1 MRHMQERT
9 VREINMERAERGS
22 SVMIAAATE
31 KVATQI
37 KGILPSG
44 FGKVSFQ
51 PSMTKVK
58 QKLIEERFDLLIV
71 YTPLPDDFGLQSAME
86 LVGKYP
92 AMSILL
98 LVNKDVY
105 QQALYRSR
113 DAGIMVLAR
122 PISTA
127 FFVSAVEMLGVM
139 SNKVQN
145 LLNENAKL
153 QRKLEDERYV
163 GRAKCLLVEKE
174 GMTEAEAHKY
184 LERQAMNGSVTR
196 REVAVRVIRE
206 NGRIVTNK

>member
-1 MRHMQERT
+1 
-9 VREINMERAERGS
+9 
-22 SVMIAAATE
+22 MIAAATE